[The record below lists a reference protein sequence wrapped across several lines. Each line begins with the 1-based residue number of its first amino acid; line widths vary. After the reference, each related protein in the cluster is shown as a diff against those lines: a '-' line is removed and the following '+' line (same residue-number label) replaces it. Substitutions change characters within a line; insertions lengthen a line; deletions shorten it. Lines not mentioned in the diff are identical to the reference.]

1 MITSFRIHGYRGFDD
16 FELSELRQ
24 INLLVGENNGGKTSI
39 LEAIHLLQS
48 QGSPSAIRSAMY
60 RRGEVFSGGVED
72 EQPRPHLDV
81 CHLFHGHQIAGGAG
95 FRLESSGKSRDR
107 LLEVDVLEPSDYEN
121 KDVFQIDLPPRLEGS
136 NILFFSGSPEPV
148 IAVLALTSKDG
159 LSVEQFDR
167 FERSNTG
174 EDLLPVFFVTTETQ
188 SAEFLARHW
197 KSVALTEEE
206 DLLIEALQVLE
217 PRVERI
223 ALLGDRP
230 FFRSSKSGVIVR
242 MKGERTPVPL
252 GSMGDGMW
260 RMLTLVL
267 ATIRSQNGILLVD
280 EIDTGL
286 HHTIMSDMWRLV
298 ISTAQRL
305 NVQVF
310 ATTHSLDCVNSLA
323 NVIAE
328 QDTPSESVTIQR
340 IEKERSRSIA
350 YSENE
355 MVVAANRGT
364 EMR

>member
-1 MITSFRIHGYRGFDD
+1 MITSFRIRGFRGFDD

-48 QGSPSAIRSAMY
+48 QGSPSAIRAAMY
-60 RRGEVFSGGVED
+60 RRGEVYREGNEGER
-72 EQPRPHLDV
+72 PRPHLDV
-81 CHLFHGHQIAGGAG
+81 CHLFHGHQIAGGAE
-95 FRLESSGKSRDR
+95 FRLDSSGKLRDR
-107 LLEVDVLEPSDYEN
+107 TLEVSVLEPSDYEN
-121 KDVFQIDLPPRLEGS
+121 KDVYQIDLPPSLEGS
-136 NILFFSGSPEPV
+136 NILFFGGSPEPV
-148 IAVLALTSKDG
+148 TAVLVLTSKDG
-159 LSVEQFDR
+159 LSVEQLDR

-174 EDLLPVFFVTTETQ
+174 EDPLPVFFVTTETQ

-197 KSVALTEEE
+197 EGVALTEEE
-206 DLLIEALQVLE
+206 DLLIKALQVLE

-242 MKGERTPVPL
+242 LKGERTPVPL

-286 HHTIMSDMWRLV
+286 HHTTMSDMWRLV

-328 QDTPSESVTIQR
+328 EETPAETVTIQR
-340 IEKERSRSIA
+340 VEKERSKAVA

-355 MVVAANRGT
+355 VVVAANRGT

>member
-1 MITSFRIHGYRGFDD
+1 MITSFRIRGYRGFDD

-39 LEAIHLLQS
+39 LEAIHLLHS
-48 QGSPSAIRSAMY
+48 QGSPAAFRSVMD
-60 RRGEVFSGGVED
+60 RRGEVHRED
-72 EQPRPHLDV
+72 NEDRRTQTHYDV
-81 CHLFHGHQIAGGAG
+81 CHLFQQHRIAQGTW
-95 FRLESSGKSRDR
+95 FRLESSGSSVNNWLNVR
-107 LLEVDVLEPSDYEN
+107 VLVPDDYEHGDTYSTDFRDKFDGSN
-121 KDVFQIDLPPRLEGS
+121 VLFFEGS
-136 NILFFSGSPEPV
+136 PAPV
-148 IAVLALTSKDG
+148 IDALPLSPKNG
-159 LSVEQFDR
+159 LSARQLDR
-167 FERSNTG
+167 FERNV
-174 EDLLPVFFVTTETQ
+174 DDNQCPVFFVTTESQ

-197 KSVALTEEE
+197 KGVALTEEE
-206 DLLIEALQVLE
+206 DLLLEALQILE

-223 ALLGDRP
+223 AVLGERP
-230 FFRSSKSGVIVR
+230 SSRSSKSGVIVR
-242 MKGERTPVPL
+242 LKGERTPVPL

-260 RMLTLVL
+260 RMLTLAL
-267 ATIRSQNGILLVD
+267 AIVRSRNGVLLVD

-286 HHTIMSDMWRLV
+286 HHTAMSDMWRLI

-323 NVIAE
+323 DVIAE